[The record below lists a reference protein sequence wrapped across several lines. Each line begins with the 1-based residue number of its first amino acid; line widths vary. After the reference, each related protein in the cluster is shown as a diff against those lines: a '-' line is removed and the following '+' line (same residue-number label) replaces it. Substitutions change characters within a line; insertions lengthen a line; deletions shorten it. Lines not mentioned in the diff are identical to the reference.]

1 MSRWQ
6 EINMSLESYILRV
19 QKETHP
25 GAVDSLVQGALSA
38 LSGVYERGAVSRR
51 EKETARAVH
60 AGIPVISVGNITAGG
75 TGKTPCIIA
84 LAKMCLAA
92 GVLPAV
98 VSRGYKSELEKE
110 GGIVADGRK
119 IFLSERQAGDEPYM
133 MAQKLPGV
141 PILIGKDRIK
151 SAAAAK
157 AMGAKILLL
166 DDGFQYWK
174 LARDLDIVLIDATDP
189 FGGGYVLPRGLLREP
204 KEALSRAGL
213 FLVTKAGQV
222 SEKTRESVKQEIAKY
237 APAAPIIEV
246 DHAPATLTT
255 LSDWPET
262 VSLAEAEKG
271 TAFLLSGIGN
281 PAAFRKTAEEAGL
294 TVLGMQTLPDH
305 AAYTENDVKSA
316 LSAARKSGAATLV
329 ITEKDAV
336 KIKEN
341 IALSKEDTEY
351 IEVLGIEM
359 KETGGGALFGDV
371 LSRYLG

>member
-1 MSRWQ
+1 
-6 EINMSLESYILRV
+6 MSLESYVLKL
-19 QKETHP
+19 QKETNP
-25 GAVDSLVQGALSA
+25 GAVEGALQSGLSA
-38 LSGVYERGAVSRR
+38 LESVYIRGAAARR
-51 EKETARAVH
+51 VKETAHAVH
-60 AGIPVISVGNITAGG
+60 AGIPVVSVGNITAGG

-119 IFLSERQAGDEPYM
+119 ILLSERQAGDEPYM

-305 AAYTENDVKSA
+305 AAYTEADVKSA

-341 IALSKEDTEY
+341 IPLSEEDAEY

-359 KETGGGALFGDV
+359 RETGGGALFGDV
-371 LSRYLG
+371 LTRYLG